1 MTVSFVDASITFF
14 DSTEFIDFDR
24 VLRRHQY
31 LATKFPNFFFLFEF
45 FSYERRKEEEMS
57 FVLKKFLN
65 HRQKRFQRCVENFF

>member
-24 VLRRHQY
+24 VLRRHQC
-31 LATKFPNFFFLFEF
+31 LATIPNCFLFEF

>member
-24 VLRRHQY
+24 VLRRHQCI
-31 LATKFPNFFFLFEF
+31 ATKFPNCFLFEF